1 MQCNNIDFNWFSP
14 GVSEWLLFN
23 ANSAI
28 VQLYHDEN
36 TLSSNSDDDEVCFV
50 LDQHA

>member
-1 MQCNNIDFNWFSP
+1 M
-14 GVSEWLLFN
+14 SEWVFLN

-28 VQLYHDEN
+28 IQLYHDEN
-36 TLSSNSDDDEVCFV
+36 KLIVQWDDDEVCFV

>member
-1 MQCNNIDFNWFSP
+1 MLSP
-14 GVSEWLLFN
+14 FLSEWLLLN

-28 VQLYHDEN
+28 FQLFHGEN
-36 TLSSNSDDDEVCFV
+36 KFQWDDDEVCFV